1 VILFRRH
8 VIYGPEAAIPPEFE
22 RGEIRDVEGN
32 ETQKAWHGFMPVW
45 GVDTA
50 LEEALGE
57 LRRLQ
62 AAKRMEPWDE
72 FEVGRIADFIERTLT
87 NLEEFEEQY
96 GAQPFVGGPS

>member
-1 VILFRRH
+1 MILFRRH

-22 RGEIRDVEGN
+22 RGEIRDLGFGDR
-32 ETQKAWHGFMPVW
+32 KAWHGFMPVF

-50 LEEALGE
+50 LEESLSE

-62 AAKRMEPWDE
+62 AAKRMESWDE
-72 FEVGRIADFIERTLT
+72 FEVGRIADFIERTLK

>member
-22 RGEIRDVEGN
+22 RGEIRDLGFEDR
-32 ETQKAWHGFMPVW
+32 KAWHGFMPVW

-62 AAKRMEPWDE
+62 AAKRMESWDE
-72 FEVGRIADFIERTLT
+72 FEVGRIADFIERTLA

-96 GAQPFVGGPS
+96 GTQPFVGGPS